1 MFSLG
6 TISIRSLH
14 SCTITINLFAFRSRL
29 LFSSSSSFFI
39 VLVCENNFHICADIQ
54 IYLCIFSFI
63 LNKIILSIFQMPLTY
78 YYDLMSQPCRA
89 VYIFLKM
96 TGIPYQAKEIALR
109 KMEHMTEEYVQ
120 MNPFKKVPVIDDSGF
135 ILTERYFEE
144 EKK

>member
-1 MFSLG
+1 
-6 TISIRSLH
+6 
-14 SCTITINLFAFRSRL
+14 
-29 LFSSSSSFFI
+29 
-39 VLVCENNFHICADIQ
+39 
-54 IYLCIFSFI
+54 
-63 LNKIILSIFQMPLTY
+63 
-78 YYDLMSQPCRA
+78 
-89 VYIFLKM
+89 M